1 LIFTTAEAILFNQ
14 ANIMAEKSINEVS
27 REARMLFTKANE
39 AAQRE
44 NLDYAITLFNQ
55 VLEKE
60 PGFFECRK
68 ALRAAQFQK
77 CGGGGGFF
85 KKMWSGAGSSPQVA
99 KAKMALSKN
108 PGEAMAIAEQILNGD
123 PNSSAAHRIIVEAAN
138 ALELPH
144 TAVLS
149 YETLSNNS
157 PKDRDLAIAF
167 ARALALAGDVS
178 EEENNRGEQILMDLL
193 RETPNDGELNQALKD
208 LSARKTLDQGGYAAL
223 ESGQGSYRDILKDKE
238 QAVSLE
244 QEKRVVKTEDVA
256 ERLIGEYEAR
266 LQTEP
271 NNLKLVRQ
279 LAELY
284 AQKKQFAR
292 SLELYDRVKNSE
304 MGNDPSLERSI
315 ADTIVRRF
323 DHQWEQLDPAAPDYT
338 EQSAKLQAEKLN
350 FQVTECQKRV
360 EKYPTDLAIRFEM
373 GQFYFQTGKITEAIQ
388 EFQKAQQNPHKR
400 LAAMSYLAQCFAK
413 GKKFDLAART
423 LQNAIKEKVVFDDE
437 KKELVYN
444 LGCVLES
451 MGKKEEAIEQLKLI
465 YEMDASYKNVA
476 AKVDAFYAGQ

>member
-1 LIFTTAEAILFNQ
+1 
-14 ANIMAEKSINEVS
+14 MAEKSINEVS

-39 AAQRE
+39 AVQRE

-77 CGGGGGFF
+77 CGGRGGFF

-108 PGEAMAIAEQILNGD
+108 PAEAMAIAEQILNGD
-123 PNSSAAHRIIVEAAN
+123 PNSSAAHRIIVEAATT
-138 ALELPH
+138 LELPH

-167 ARALALAGDVS
+167 ARALAEAGDVS
-178 EEENNRGEQILMDLL
+178 EGEHNRGEQILMDLL

-223 ESGQGSYRDILKDKE
+223 ESGQGSYRDILKDKQ

-292 SLELYDRVKNSE
+292 SLALYDRVKNSE

-323 DHQWEQLDPAAPDYT
+323 DYQLEQLDPAAPDYT

-388 EFQKAQQNPHKR
+388 EFQKAKNNPHKS
-400 LAAMSYLAQCFAK
+400 LAAMNYLAQCYAK
-413 GKKFDLAART
+413 RKMFDLAART
-423 LQNAIKEKVVFDDE
+423 LQSAIKEKIVFDDE

-444 LGCVLES
+444 LGCVLEN

-465 YEMDASYKNVA
+465 YEMDIGYKDVA

>member
-1 LIFTTAEAILFNQ
+1 
-14 ANIMAEKSINEVS
+14 MAEKSVNEVS
-27 REARMLFTKANE
+27 REARLLFVKASE

-77 CGGGGGFF
+77 CGSGGGFF

-108 PGEAMAIAEQILNGD
+108 PAEAMVIAEQILNGD
-123 PNSSAAHRIIVEAAN
+123 PNSSAAHRIIVDAAT

-157 PKDRDLAIAF
+157 PKDKDLAIAF
-167 ARALALAGDVS
+167 ARALATAGDVS
-178 EEENNRGEQILMDLL
+178 EGEQNRGEQILMALL

-208 LSARKTLDQGGYAAL
+208 LSARKTLDQGGYNAL
-223 ESGQGSYRDILKDKE
+223 EGGQGSYRDILKDKKE
-238 QAVSLE
+238 AASLE
-244 QEKRVVKTEDVA
+244 QEKRVVKSEDVT

-284 AQKKQFAR
+284 TQKKQFAR
-292 SLELYDRVKNSE
+292 ALELYDRVKNSE
-304 MGNDPSLERSI
+304 MGNDPSLERSM

-323 DHQWEQLDPAAPDYT
+323 DHQLEQLDPAAADYT

-373 GQFYFQTGKITEAIQ
+373 GQLYFQTGKINEAIA

-400 LAAMSYLAQCFAK
+400 LVAMSYLAQCFS
-413 GKKFDLAART
+413 KKKMFDIAART
-423 LQNAIKEKVVFDDE
+423 LQNAIKEKIVFDDE
-437 KKELVYN
+437 KKDLVYN
-444 LGCVLES
+444 LGSVLES
-451 MGKKEEAIEQLKLI
+451 MGKKEEAFEQLKLI
-465 YEMDASYKNVA
+465 YEMDAGYKDVA

>member
-1 LIFTTAEAILFNQ
+1 
-14 ANIMAEKSINEVS
+14 MAEKSINEVS
-27 REARMLFTKANE
+27 REVRMLFTKANE
-39 AAQRE
+39 AVQRE

-60 PGFFECRK
+60 PGVFECRK

-77 CGGGGGFF
+77 CGGRGGFF

-108 PGEAMAIAEQILNGD
+108 PAEAMAIAEQILNGD
-123 PNSSAAHRIIVEAAN
+123 PNSSAAHRIIVEAATT
-138 ALELPH
+138 LELPH

-167 ARALALAGDVS
+167 ARALAVAGDVS
-178 EEENNRGEQILMDLL
+178 EGEQNRGEQILMDLL

-223 ESGQGSYRDILKDKE
+223 EGGQGSYRDILKDKQ

-292 SLELYDRVKNSE
+292 SLALYDRVKNSE
-304 MGNDPSLERSI
+304 MGNDPSLERSV

-323 DHQWEQLDPAAPDYT
+323 DYQLEQLDPAAADYT
-338 EQSAKLQAEKLN
+338 EQSAKLQAEKLD

-373 GQFYFQTGKITEAIQ
+373 GQLYFQTGKINEAIA

-400 LAAMSYLAQCFAK
+400 LVAMSHLAQCFAR
-413 GKKFDLAART
+413 KKMFDLAART
-423 LQNAIKEKVVFDDE
+423 LQNAIKEKIVFDDE
-437 KKELVYN
+437 KKDLVYN
-444 LGCVLES
+444 LGSVLES
-451 MGKKEEAIEQLKLI
+451 MGKKEEAIEQFKLI
-465 YEMDASYKNVA
+465 YEMDAGYKDVA
-476 AKVDAFYAGQ
+476 AKMDAFYAGQ